1 MQSDNKTKKDS
12 PFFSEFSYDD
22 AFRTMETECDD
33 IVIPFVNYFYN
44 ENYDENAQI
53 SRLRNEHFIE
63 HEDQSDEKRI
73 TDSHFK
79 ITQNGVS
86 KIYHIEC
93 ESSAF
98 DNSILVRMFEY
109 DSQIALDESE
119 ADGTVLRVRFPY
131 TGLLL
136 LRRSDKAPG
145 RAEVIIQTPKGEI
158 SYDVT
163 IMKMSDFTI
172 DRLFENRLYL
182 MIPFYIFNYERQLKK
197 INLDDDKTE
206 ALAEEFRNIMDR
218 LDEELDN
225 GKLSALSHNA
235 IIRLTHKVVYKLSM
249 NHEKVQ
255 EKVGGIMG
263 GKVLDL
269 PDFKVFR
276 EGKAEGLK
284 EGKAE
289 GLKEGKAEGLKE
301 GEAKRQEMAEEI
313 KEGEAKRQQMA
324 EEIEALK
331 RELEQ
336 IKKDKS

>member
-1 MQSDNKTKKDS
+1 MQNDKQTKKDA
-12 PFFSEFSYDD
+12 PIFSDFSYDD

-44 ENYDENAQI
+44 ENYDNSAQI
-53 SRLRNEHFIE
+53 TRLRNEHFIE

-93 ESSAF
+93 ESSSF
-98 DNSILVRMFEY
+98 DNSILVRLFEY
-109 DSQIALDESE
+109 DSQIAIDESE
-119 ADGTVLRVRFPY
+119 TEGTVLRVKFPY

-136 LRRSDKAPG
+136 LRKSNKAPG

-172 DRLFENRLYL
+172 DHLFENRLYL

-197 INLDDDKTE
+197 INMDEDKTE
-206 ALAEEFRNIMDR
+206 ALAEEFRCIIDR

-225 GKLSALSHNA
+225 GKLSAMSHNA

-249 NHEKVQ
+249 KHDKVQ

-269 PDFKVFR
+269 PEFRVFR
-276 EGKAEGLK
+276 EGKE
-284 EGKAE
+284 
-289 GLKEGKAEGLKE
+289 EGLKE
-301 GEAKRQEMAEEI
+301 GEEMRRQMAEEI
-313 KEGEAKRQQMA
+313 KEGEEMRQQMAEDIKVGEEVRKQMA
-324 EEIEALK
+324 EEIEALQK
-331 RELEQ
+331 ELKKL
-336 IKKDKS
+336 KKDKS